1 MDLLQVLLLFL
12 SAQLNLL
19 LFHSQ
24 ILGCVLELLLL
35 LFDLGLKL
43 LDIFIILLHRMLKLH
58 IARFFLKLN
67 VCLKVLNAL
76 LDRIQVLLLD
86 EDLTVKDVCLRQL
99 RLCLHGEA
107 G

>member
-1 MDLLQVLLLFL
+1 M
-12 SAQLNLL
+12 
-19 LFHSQ
+19 
-24 ILGCVLELLLL
+24 LELLLL